1 MNKKAKVTLTLSAI
15 AVALG
20 IGAQFYT
27 NYKIDQVLQNFP
39 YSLRDQLTLNVS
51 QQNANFFSRELMFSI
66 TDADAQ
72 KTDIISTKLTALP
85 FAVTAESELPQNL
98 VRELNKKLKITI
110 DKNMI
115 SSKFSVIGDYLQ
127 SSISTQFRDLANTSQ
142 TLEIDLNF
150 ASKTKFM
157 EIQSRLTG
165 FNYDANS
172 KLNGLKTN
180 LTLVPVGRSQY
191 DLADLDLSLNDA
203 DIYLLDGDNTHIRL
217 NKLNYSVNKSVS
229 ADTYDLNTNLS
240 GEKVYLS
247 DKNRKEDKIEIS
259 GLQISTAQN
268 GIPNEL
274 VFANILN
281 TSDKNSIDYPK
292 AINLLLDLLF
302 NNRQSEANISIT
314 ALNVPQQQQTT
325 FALKNAN
332 LAFKGNYQ
340 DKQNAE
346 FNLTFRLDEL
356 NANPQTKRP
365 LKISGIELENN
376 VSRSDLAARLT
387 WLKGAFALFNRTPDN
402 NEHQA
407 PTKDNPE
414 FLTALTDFAHNFNE
428 TTALKL
434 RVNSL
439 SWQENTQANGLNL
452 NYSEAPTAQNGYA
465 IQLNG
470 SLEKYRNE
478 QDGLQL
484 SNLSL
489 NLPAKVDDFQRL
501 LPYYICSQHLID
513 TYCAA
518 NLTEQTLAKQ
528 WVDVI
533 NVGFSITGDISA
545 NLDSVPAS
553 ENADINASLKVN
565 IPPSAN
571 DKSENHA
578 TLIGERLEQAD
589 TVITLTV
596 PTLLLSDENPI
607 KAKLKSES
615 RFWRGLN
622 TIIKP
627 DNQLSRY
634 FVEENDRYTYR
645 FEKNANGEFVNGKPL
660 SQLEQE
666 IEPEQQQTTPQ
677 TEEHQQHPDPA
688 IAPAETD
695 ALQPTQ

>member
-39 YSLRDQLTLNVS
+39 YSLRDQLTLNVT
-51 QQNANFFSRELMFSI
+51 QQNANFFSRELTFSI
-66 TDADAQ
+66 TDANAQ
-72 KTDIISTKLTALP
+72 QTDIINTKLTALP

-142 TLEIDLNF
+142 TLEVDLNF

-172 KLNGLKTN
+172 KISGLKTN
-180 LTLVPVGRSQY
+180 LTLIPVGRSQY
-191 DLADLDLSLNDA
+191 DLADLDLSLNNA
-203 DIYLLDGDNTHIRL
+203 DIYLLDGDNTHIQL
-217 NKLNYSVNKSVS
+217 NKLNYSINKSVS
-229 ADTYDLNTNLS
+229 ANTYDLSTNIN

-281 TSDKNSIDYPK
+281 MSDKNSIDYSK

-302 NNRQSEANISIT
+302 NNRQSEANISIA
-314 ALNVPQQQQTT
+314 ALNVPQQQQTVL
-325 FALKNAN
+325 ALKNAN
-332 LAFKGNYQ
+332 LVFKGNYQ
-340 DKQNAE
+340 DKHNAE

-356 NANPQTKRP
+356 TANPQTKQA
-365 LKISGIELENN
+365 LSISGIELENK
-376 VSRSDLAARLT
+376 VSQSDLAARLT
-387 WLKGAFALFNRTPDN
+387 WLKGAFTLFNRTPDN
-402 NEHQA
+402 NENKA
-407 PTKDNPE
+407 PAKDNPE

-434 RVNSL
+434 RVNRL
-439 SWQENTQANGLNL
+439 SWQENTQVNGLNL
-452 NYSEAPTAQNGYA
+452 NYTETPADESGYA
-465 IQLNG
+465 IKLDG
-470 SLEKYRNE
+470 TLEKYRNE

-484 SNLSL
+484 SNVSL
-489 NLPAKVDDFQRL
+489 NLPAKVGDFQRL

-513 TYCAA
+513 AYCAA
-518 NLTEQTLAKQ
+518 NLTEKTLSKQ
-528 WVDVI
+528 LADVI
-533 NVGFSITGDISA
+533 NIGFSMTGDIGA

-553 ENADINASLKVN
+553 ESADISASLQVN
-565 IPPSAN
+565 IPSSTN

-578 TLIGERLEQAD
+578 TLMGERLEQAD
-589 TVITLTV
+589 MVITLNV
-596 PTLLLSDENPI
+596 PTSLLNDENPV

-627 DNQLSRY
+627 DNQLSPY
-634 FVEENDRYTYR
+634 FVQENDNYVYR
-645 FEKNANGEFVNGKPL
+645 FEKNSNGEFVNGKPL

-666 IEPEQQQTTPQ
+666 IEQPETEDHAVPIAPTETDEATPQ
-677 TEEHQQHPDPA
+677 TVK
-688 IAPAETD
+688 
-695 ALQPTQ
+695 